1 MAFPIS
7 ACAIRCLPQI
17 EQVVQ
22 HVSFAARRARP
33 NPSNWSTDQRIG
45 VRAGPMCVPTSWTVN
60 TDVFAHYDRQAV
72 NSTSSGSFLAAKR

>member
-7 ACAIRCLPQI
+7 ACAIWCLPQI

-22 HVSFAARRARP
+22 HVELCGPPRP
-33 NPSNWSTDQRIG
+33 AEPLELVHGPTDRGQG
-45 VRAGPMCVPTSWTVN
+45 SADVCPTSWTVN

-72 NSTSSGSFLAAKR
+72 NSTSSGSFLA